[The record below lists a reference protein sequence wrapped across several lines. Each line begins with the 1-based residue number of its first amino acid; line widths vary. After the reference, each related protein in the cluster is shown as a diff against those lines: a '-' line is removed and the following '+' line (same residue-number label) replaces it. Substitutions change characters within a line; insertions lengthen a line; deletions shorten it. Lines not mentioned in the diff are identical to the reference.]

1 MHMCYL
7 GRPVTNPL
15 PIGEAAKAIGV
26 SIDTVRR
33 WEREGKI
40 TTVRD
45 GANRRMVPLSEV
57 RRLGGREPVRLGTGF
72 SARNRFEGT
81 VTSVEV
87 TGVVGLVEI
96 EATGTHRVVSV
107 ITRDAIEELGLT
119 VGVPVAAT
127 VKATS
132 VMVERR

>member
-1 MHMCYL
+1 MADA
-7 GRPVTNPL
+7 V
-15 PIGEAAKAIGV
+15 PIGEAAQALGV

-33 WEREGKI
+33 WERTGKI
-40 TTVRD
+40 RTVRD
-45 GANRRMVPLSEV
+45 DANRRMVPQEEL

-87 TGVVGLVEI
+87 AGVVGLVEI
-96 EATGTHRVVSV
+96 EATGTFRVVSV
-107 ITRDAIEELGLT
+107 ITRDAIEELGLAP
-119 VGVPVAAT
+119 GVPVAAT

-132 VMVERR
+132 VMMERR

>member
-1 MHMCYL
+1 M
-7 GRPVTNPL
+7 TEAL
-15 PIGEAAKAIGV
+15 PIGEAAKALGV

-33 WEREGKI
+33 WERSGKI

-45 GANRRMVPLSEV
+45 HANHRLVPWSEI
-57 RRLGGREPVRLGTGF
+57 RRLGGRAPVRLGTGF

-81 VTSVEV
+81 VTSLEV
-87 TGVVGLVEI
+87 TGVIGLVEI
-96 EATGTHRVVSV
+96 EATGTYRVVSV
-107 ITRDAIEELGLT
+107 ITRDAIEELGLA

>member
-1 MHMCYL
+1 
-7 GRPVTNPL
+7 VTDAL
-15 PIGEAAKAIGV
+15 PIGEAARALGV
-26 SIDTVRR
+26 SVDTIRR

-40 TTVRD
+40 TTARD
-45 GANRRMVPLSEV
+45 AANRRIVPQAEL
-57 RRLGGREPVRLGTGF
+57 RRLGARDPVRLGTSF

-87 TGVVGLVEI
+87 SGVIGLVEV
-96 EATGTHRVVSV
+96 EATGTHRFVSV
-107 ITRDAIEELGLT
+107 ITRDAIEELGLAH
-119 VGVPVAAT
+119 GVPVAAT